1 MEWRAQ
7 VRAIEL
13 IAESNIMD
21 ISLHDVPYI
30 LPHKKEALSTAGL
43 VVHHNSR
50 QVAYYDLFQR
60 LGGVSS
66 IDIYIRYMALPPTSL
81 LPFCLIDVDVDGYWT
96 RPERPASPDLCSRT
110 LTSQTGTV
118 VTGQVISS
126 CPTASC
132 NYIPGLDQP
141 YIRRVLT

>member
-1 MEWRAQ
+1 MEWRAT

-66 IDIYIRYMALPPTSL
+66 RYL
-81 LPFCLIDVDVDGYWT
+81 Y
-96 RPERPASPDLCSRT
+96 T
-110 LTSQTGTV
+110 LYA
-118 VTGQVISS
+118 IK
-126 CPTASC
+126 C
-132 NYIPGLDQP
+132 
-141 YIRRVLT
+141 

>member
-1 MEWRAQ
+1 MEWRAT

-66 IDIYIRYMALPPTSL
+66 IDIYIRYMGRAMS
-81 LPFCLIDVDVDGYWT
+81 
-96 RPERPASPDLCSRT
+96 T
-110 LTSQTGTV
+110 LQTV
-118 VTGQVISS
+118 NIYKSV
-126 CPTASC
+126 
-132 NYIPGLDQP
+132 NL
-141 YIRRVLT
+141 

>member
-1 MEWRAQ
+1 MKWRATM
-7 VRAIEL
+7 RAIEL

-21 ISLHDVPYI
+21 VSIHDVPYI

-66 IDIYIRYMALPPTSL
+66 IDIYIRYIYMALSAFIAALRAHSGPTPIIIIIIIIRLRQEDVGPSGPVRRLHSSL
-81 LPFCLIDVDVDGYWT
+81 
-96 RPERPASPDLCSRT
+96 
-110 LTSQTGTV
+110 
-118 VTGQVISS
+118 
-126 CPTASC
+126 
-132 NYIPGLDQP
+132 
-141 YIRRVLT
+141 

>member
-1 MEWRAQ
+1 M
-7 VRAIEL
+7 RAIEL

-66 IDIYIRYMALPPTSL
+66 IDIYIRYMVNSL
-81 LPFCLIDVDVDGYWT
+81 ADDFSLK
-96 RPERPASPDLCSRT
+96 
-110 LTSQTGTV
+110 
-118 VTGQVISS
+118 
-126 CPTASC
+126 
-132 NYIPGLDQP
+132 
-141 YIRRVLT
+141 

>member
-1 MEWRAQ
+1 M
-7 VRAIEL
+7 RAIEL

-30 LPHKKEALSTAGL
+30 LPHKKEALSTVGL

-66 IDIYIRYMALPPTSL
+66 IDIYIRYMVS
-81 LPFCLIDVDVDGYWT
+81 V
-96 RPERPASPDLCSRT
+96 
-110 LTSQTGTV
+110 
-118 VTGQVISS
+118 SS
-126 CPTASC
+126 CPPKNVGCIALTLLIDNFN
-132 NYIPGLDQP
+132 NYNFSVCD
-141 YIRRVLT
+141 

>member
-1 MEWRAQ
+1 M
-7 VRAIEL
+7 RAIEL

-66 IDIYIRYMALPPTSL
+66 IDIYIRYM
-81 LPFCLIDVDVDGYWT
+81 
-96 RPERPASPDLCSRT
+96 PETHRRRLKPEVVLSPKWLM
-110 LTSQTGTV
+110 TGM
-118 VTGQVISS
+118 
-126 CPTASC
+126 
-132 NYIPGLDQP
+132 
-141 YIRRVLT
+141 